1 MAMGVTEAERS
12 RLAGLEVLPRSDYVR
27 LVYALV
33 LVWGLGDV
41 TSTYFAYAAVGASH
55 AEINPWMAVLLGYEP
70 VLVGVVKAA
79 VVLYVGVILL
89 ACRSTV
95 EQVPGWRIWMGGV
108 VVAGIAVTLNN
119 LAVGLLALG

>member
-1 MAMGVTEAERS
+1 MSVTEAER
-12 RLAGLEVLPRSDYVR
+12 PRHSGMTLVPGSDYVR

-41 TSTYFAYAAVGASH
+41 ISTYFAYAAVGGSH
-55 AEINPWMAVLLGYEP
+55 GEINPWMAVLLGYEP
-70 VLVGVVKAA
+70 LLVGLLKAA

-95 EQVPGWRIWMGGV
+95 QQVPGWRVWLGGI

-119 LAVGLLALG
+119 LTVGLLALG